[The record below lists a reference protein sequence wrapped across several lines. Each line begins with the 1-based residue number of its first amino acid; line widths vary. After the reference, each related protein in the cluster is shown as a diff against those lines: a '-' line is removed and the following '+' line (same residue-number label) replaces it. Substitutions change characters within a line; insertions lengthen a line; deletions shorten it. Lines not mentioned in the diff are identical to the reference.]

1 MTDVNSAG
9 KRQGTLVTP
18 VEVARQIRAVT
29 DLLYKELELVYNLM
43 KGPRQGPLRR
53 NEETNGLTQGSSGAP
68 STISDTNNLKL
79 DLIQIVFLENIERVR
94 SNLIGSNSLVFSFFE
109 L

>member
-9 KRQGTLVTP
+9 NSQGTLVMP
-18 VEVARQIRAVT
+18 VEVARHIRAVT
-29 DLLYKELELVYNLM
+29 DLLYRELELVYNLM
-43 KGPRQGPLRR
+43 EGPRQDPLRR

-79 DLIQIVFLENIERVR
+79 GLIQIIFWKIL
-94 SNLIGSNSLVFSFFE
+94 SMLDLT
-109 L
+109 